1 MTSNDTH
8 RRYLDAANKIFTLAD
23 TDTRKSGFIRKYGKI
38 SIVELDALLAA
49 AR

>member
-23 TDTRKSGFIRKYGKI
+23 TDTRKSGKYGKI